1 MRAGA
6 ARVGFLAPL
15 RGPGRRAVAF
25 HFTVLSAV
33 AHRPHWS
40 LYLLAALFVGAGL
53 LHFVH
58 PAPYL
63 RIMPPALPAP
73 RLLVALSGAAEVAGG
88 LGLLLPA
95 TRRAAAWG
103 LVALLL
109 AVFPANVYML
119 QMHEVLHLPAW
130 ALWAR
135 LPLQPLLMWGVWR
148 VGVRRR

>member
-1 MRAGA
+1 M
-6 ARVGFLAPL
+6 
-15 RGPGRRAVAF
+15 
-25 HFTVLSAV
+25 LS
-33 AHRPHWS
+33 RPHWS
-40 LYLLAALFVGAGL
+40 LYVLAALFVGAGL
-53 LHFVH
+53 LHFLK

-63 RIMPPALPAP
+63 RIMPPWLPAP

-103 LVALLL
+103 LLALLV

-119 QMHEVLHLPAW
+119 QIHAQLHLPAW

-135 LPLQPLLMWGVWR
+135 LPLQPLLLWWVWR
-148 VGVRRR
+148 VGVGRK

>member
-1 MRAGA
+1 M
-6 ARVGFLAPL
+6 P
-15 RGPGRRAVAF
+15 
-25 HFTVLSAV
+25 HY
-33 AHRPHWS
+33 RPHWS
-40 LYLLAALFVGAGL
+40 LYVLAALFIAAGV
-53 LHFVH
+53 LHFLH

-63 RIMPPALPAP
+63 RTMPPGLPAP

-103 LVALLL
+103 LLALLV

-119 QMHEVLHLPAW
+119 QIHEHLHLPVW

-135 LPLQPLLMWGVWR
+135 LPLQPLLGWWVWR
-148 VGVRRR
+148 VGARQ